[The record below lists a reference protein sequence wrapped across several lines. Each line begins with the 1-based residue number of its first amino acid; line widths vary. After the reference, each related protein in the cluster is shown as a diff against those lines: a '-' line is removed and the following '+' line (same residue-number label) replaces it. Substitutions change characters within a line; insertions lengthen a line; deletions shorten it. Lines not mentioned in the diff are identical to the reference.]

1 MSDEWSGLSVLV
13 VGAGSIGRRHT
24 RILRELGVGDIRVCD
39 TSPERL
45 EAARRDFGITAAWA
59 SFDESLHSRP
69 DAVFVCSPTALHV
82 QQAAASLEAG
92 ADVFIE
98 KPLSTSLDGI
108 ERLEE
113 AAREGGRV
121 VMVGHCFRFHEGLL
135 RAKTAIDQGRIGRL
149 VSIRCMVGEYIPEV
163 MPSYKSMY
171 ISQYSGAYELMHEI
185 DLALW
190 FANQAPDRVT
200 ALDGSASDVG
210 MKSPD
215 LVEAIIRFG
224 DRSIPPGIIP
234 GGIAGI
240 IPGGIAGIIPG
251 GIAGIIP
258 GGIAGIVPGGIASV
272 HLDFLQRARRRQT
285 ELMGTEGTAIIEFAR
300 WDKCVL
306 SIYEAVKGQWVVEEI
321 DTDRDDMFRAED
333 GAFLEACARR
343 SAPPVSIADGR
354 LAVSIMLAA
363 QESSASGTA
372 VAPR

>member
-1 MSDEWSGLSVLV
+1 MSILV
-13 VGAGSIGRRHT
+13 AGMGSIGRRHA
-24 RILRELGVGDIRVCD
+24 RILRELGVADIRVCD

-45 EAARRDFGITAAWA
+45 EAARQDFGIADA
-59 SFDESLHSRP
+59 SALFEESLQDRP
-69 DAVFVCSPTALHV
+69 DAVFICSPTALHIE
-82 QQAAASLEAG
+82 QAAAALEAG

-113 AAREGGRV
+113 VARENGRV

-135 RAKTAIDQGRIGRL
+135 RAKRAIDQGRIGRL
-149 VSIRCMVGEYIPEV
+149 VSIRCSVGEYIPDV

-190 FANQAPDRVT
+190 FANSVPDRV
-200 ALDGSASDVG
+200 AAIDGSASDVG
-210 MKSPD
+210 MRSPD
-215 LVEAIIRFG
+215 LVEAIIRFA

-234 GGIAGI
+234 GGIA
-240 IPGGIAGIIPG
+240 
-251 GIAGIIP
+251 
-258 GGIAGIVPGGIASV
+258 SV
-272 HLDFLQRARRRQT
+272 HLDFFQRARRRQT

-300 WDKCVL
+300 WDKCVF
-306 SIYEAVKGQWVVEEI
+306 SVYEAARGEWAVEEI

-343 SAPPVSIADGR
+343 VAPPVSIADGR
-354 LAVSIMLAA
+354 LAVSVMLAA
-363 QESSASGTA
+363 QESSATGAA
-372 VAPR
+372 VAPH